1 MPSEPTSKKP
11 DDASPG
17 EGEARPETSGSVDVD
32 VNTTGPTQL
41 ASIAL
46 GRASENSGS
55 IDIQISAPTLSPL
68 KNDGTPVA
76 VRTGDDSAPMSS
88 GRVVAVAAGDPAGAS
103 KGVASA
109 AADVIG
115 EGVSKLGSGI
125 ETIGDGVS
133 KLGDITKKVP
143 LVGTSVQAI
152 GEGVSSVG
160 EVLQDLPQIART
172 RRGRILVRSMLV
184 GFSLVAG
191 WIAVIVALQLHGN
204 DSPDFRPDAEKIL
217 VTLSAGREGIEKV
230 YDQSSPRFQEMVR
243 KERFVDD
250 MTDMQQTLGKFREI
264 TAINDTLF
272 TTGPTGKIGRLSITA
287 AFDKGT
293 CRAAVN
299 FHYDQGAWKLL
310 GIQLEL
316 PVELKVSQAQR
327 EERVQACKD
336 TSSAKNCEVRA
347 VAEHILEQ
355 LRDGRA
361 GEVYDQATD
370 VFKKQED
377 RANFVKIQLEQNS
390 ELGAYK
396 RIVAVTE
403 ARVIGGTSATFDV
416 LVEYEKTSAVRNVF
430 GLSRK
435 SKTEPWQLRLYKVVM
450 PTPRA
455 AEDLKPAVDTLP
467 ASPPASTTPADKAPH
482 DAGAR

>member
-1 MPSEPTSKKP
+1 VPSEPTSKKP
-11 DDASPG
+11 DDAAPG
-17 EGEARPETSGSVDVD
+17 EAEARPETSGSIDVD

-41 ASIAL
+41 SSIAL
-46 GRASENSGS
+46 GRARENSGS
-55 IDIQISAPTLSPL
+55 IDINISAPNLATLKS
-68 KNDGTPVA
+68 DGAPTPVHA
-76 VRTGDDSAPMSS
+76 GDDSAPMSS
-88 GRVVAVAAGDPAGAS
+88 GRVVAVPAGDPASTS

-125 ETIGDGVS
+125 ETIGEGVT
-133 KLGDITKKVP
+133 KLGDMTKKVP
-143 LVGTSVQAI
+143 LVGSSVHAI
-152 GEGVSSVG
+152 GEGVTSVG
-160 EVLQDLPQIART
+160 EVLHDLPQIART
-172 RRGRILVRSMLV
+172 RRGRILVRSMIV
-184 GFSLVAG
+184 GFLLVAG

-204 DSPDFRPDAEKIL
+204 DSPDFRPDAEKIM
-217 VTLSAGREGIEKV
+217 VTLSHGREGIEKV

-250 MTDMQQTLGKFREI
+250 MTDMQQTLGRFREI

-272 TTGPTGKIGRLSITA
+272 TTGPTGKIGRVSITA
-287 AFDKGT
+287 AFDKAT

-299 FHYDQGAWKLL
+299 FHYDQGSWKLL
-310 GIQLEL
+310 GIQIEL
-316 PVELKVSQAQR
+316 PIELKISQAQR

-336 TSSAKNCEVRA
+336 TSSAKTCEVRA

-355 LRDGRA
+355 LRDARA
-361 GEVYDQATD
+361 GEVYDAADD

-377 RANFVKIQLEQNS
+377 HANFVKIQLEQNS

-403 ARVIGGTSATFDV
+403 AKVIAGTSATFDV

-435 SKTEPWQLRLYKVVM
+435 SKTEPWKLRVYKVVM

-455 AEDLKPAVDTLP
+455 AEDVKPAVDK
-467 ASPPASTTPADKAPH
+467 PPATTAPPDKTPR
-482 DAGAR
+482 DAGPSR